1 MGWDLPIDGLP
12 SPATSPGRKYLESD
26 YKMNNSFL
34 CEPECEAPEPHAGYH
49 TNTDS
54 RQAPIDTPV
63 EFRYVNVTNPRQT
76 SIETGTFTVN
86 TPSVPYITESI
97 IDDQELE
104 GPAVWQKKQHIG
116 IHSNCGS
123 DDDLSLKKP
132 DQPKMIKPDYTYQ
145 ALSSNLPKIPT
156 DEELNTLI
164 ATETHKINLPK
175 KRPVSNFAKTVEKK
189 AQLAPKSG
197 VGRDV
202 IMRKL
207 GALLTDTPGDV
218 PVYSMDDKTLVALTE
233 QALMGFSDSLYKW

>member
-12 SPATSPGRKYLESD
+12 SPATSPGRRYLESD
-26 YKMNNSFL
+26 YRMNNSSL
-34 CEPECEAPEPHAGYH
+34 CEPECEAPEPHAEYRTH
-49 TNTDS
+49 IDS
-54 RQAPIDTPV
+54 KQVPIGTPM

-76 SIETGTFTVN
+76 SIETGTFTIN
-86 TPSVPYITESI
+86 TPSIPCITESI

-116 IHSNCGS
+116 IHSDCSSG
-123 DDDLSLKKP
+123 DDLSLKKP
-132 DQPKMIKPDYTYQ
+132 SQPKMVKPSYTYQ

-164 ATETHKINLPK
+164 AVETHKTNFPK
-175 KRPVSNFAKTVEKK
+175 KHPVSNLAKTVEKK

-207 GALLTDTPGDV
+207 GAILTDTPGDV
-218 PVYSMDDKTLVALTE
+218 PIYAIDDKTLVALTE
-233 QALMGFSDSLYKW
+233 QTLMGFNDSLYKW